1 VSPSEPAG
9 SAQEPDVATPPASR
23 RALRAARE
31 ADAAAS
37 AAADVTVEATA
48 VARVPERRATVPAPR
63 ALASVS
69 LKPAVRTAAATRTR
83 PVKKARRS
91 SVTIGVAF
99 LAIPGLL
106 LTLALPAYAY
116 APDAASTTNRALGE
130 AQGLAVSAASVS
142 ISLNRDGYTA
152 TTPED
157 IAAQTEA
164 ARLADVRERS
174 AEAVRASAA
183 QYASGGI
190 RAENDDYPWPDG
202 VANGA
207 SLSPQGYYFKECVD
221 FVAWR
226 LNRDAGASATDLRWT
241 WQNLTPGA
249 GSARSWS
256 SAWSSTGRVTSD
268 TPVVGAV
275 AWFTYN
281 HVAYVQSVPGDGTVV
296 LEEYNWMGSH
306 AYHTRVVP
314 IEDVALYLYP
324 PS

>member
-1 VSPSEPAG
+1 MSLSEPAG
-9 SAQEPDVATPPASR
+9 CAQAPAAVTAVPMTAVPMTAVTAPALPSR
-23 RALRAARE
+23 RALRAARTAE
-31 ADAAAS
+31 PAA
-37 AAADVTVEATA
+37 
-48 VARVPERRATVPAPR
+48 
-63 ALASVS
+63 
-69 LKPAVRTAAATRTR
+69 TAAAVLASAPGRSR
-83 PVKKARRS
+83 AARRTPRPATQRRS
-91 SVTIGVAF
+91 PLTIGVAF

-116 APDAASTTNRALGE
+116 APGASGAPDVALGE

-142 ISLNRDGYTA
+142 ISLDRDGYTA

-157 IAAQTEA
+157 IAAQIEA
-164 ARLADVRERS
+164 ARQTADRERS
-174 AEAVRASAA
+174 AEAARASSA
-183 QYASGGI
+183 QYASSGI
-190 RAENDDYPWPDG
+190 RVENDDYPWPDG
-202 VANGA
+202 AVDGTT
-207 SLSPQGYYFKECVD
+207 LSPQGYYFKECVD

-226 LNRDAGASATDLRWT
+226 LNRDAGATATDLRWT

-256 SAWSSTGRVTSD
+256 SAWSGQGRVTSD

-281 HVAYVQSVPGDGTVV
+281 HVAYVQSIPGDGTVV

>member
-1 VSPSEPAG
+1 MSQSEPVASAPEPAAAIG
-9 SAQEPDVATPPASR
+9 SPASVLPSR

-31 ADAAAS
+31 ATALAVAVPATAPAVTHTHSRHAAAP
-37 AAADVTVEATA
+37 AAARA
-48 VARVPERRATVPAPR
+48 PATVAAPPRSPR
-63 ALASVS
+63 A
-69 LKPAVRTAAATRTR
+69 VRRQS
-83 PVKKARRS
+83 PF
-91 SVTIGVAF
+91 TIGVAF

-106 LTLALPAYAY
+106 LTLALPAYSY
-116 APDAASTTNRALGE
+116 SPGAAATQEHALGA
-130 AQGLAVSAASVS
+130 AQDLAVSAASVS
-142 ISLNRDGYTA
+142 ITLDRDGYTA

-164 ARLADVRERS
+164 SRLAAVRERS
-174 AEAVRASAA
+174 AAAVRASAA
-183 QYASGGI
+183 QYASSGI
-190 RAENDDYPWPDG
+190 RDENDDYPWPDG
-202 VANGA
+202 AADGA
-207 SLSPQGYYFKECVD
+207 TLSPQGYYFKECVD

-226 LNRDAGASATDLRWT
+226 LNRDAGASATALTWT

-256 SAWSSTGRVTSD
+256 SAWSSQGRVTSD

-314 IEDVALYLYP
+314 IGDVALYLYP
-324 PS
+324 PG

>member
-1 VSPSEPAG
+1 MSNSEPVGTAPVP
-9 SAQEPDVATPPASR
+9 AAATELPSR
-23 RALRAARE
+23 RALRAARD
-31 ADAAAS
+31 ANTAGTAVPTVVRAHSRHAAAPPVNPP
-37 AAADVTVEATA
+37 AAHANQTA
-48 VARVPERRATVPAPR
+48 RTITTQVP
-63 ALASVS
+63 
-69 LKPAVRTAAATRTR
+69 
-83 PVKKARRS
+83 RRS
-91 SVTIGVAF
+91 PLTVVVAF

-116 APDAASTTNRALGE
+116 APGSSGTQDLALGE
-130 AQGLAVSAASVS
+130 VQGLAIPAASVS

-152 TTPED
+152 TTAED

-164 ARLADVRERS
+164 DRQAADRERS
-174 AEAVRASAA
+174 AEAARASSA
-183 QYASGGI
+183 QYASSGI
-190 RAENDDYPWPDG
+190 RVENDDYPWPDG
-202 VANGA
+202 AADGA
-207 SLSPQGYYFKECVD
+207 TLSPQGYYFRECVD

-256 SAWSSTGRVTSD
+256 SAWSSQGRVTSD

-314 IEDVALYLYP
+314 IGDVALYLYP

>member
-1 VSPSEPAG
+1 MSLSEPAG
-9 SAQEPDVATPPASR
+9 CAPEFPSR
-23 RALRAARE
+23 RALRAAR
-31 ADAAAS
+31 DAESS
-37 AAADVTVEATA
+37 APAVIVAVVVPAHSRHTA
-48 VARVPERRATVPAPR
+48 VAEARPRGIRPARKRKSPLTI
-63 ALASVS
+63 AAS
-69 LKPAVRTAAATRTR
+69 
-83 PVKKARRS
+83 
-91 SVTIGVAF
+91 F

-106 LTLALPAYAY
+106 LTLALPAYAHSPGT
-116 APDAASTTNRALGE
+116 ATTPEFALGA
-130 AQGLAVSAASVS
+130 AQGLTVPAASVS

-152 TTPED
+152 TTPAD
-157 IAAQTEA
+157 IAAQIEA
-164 ARLADVRERS
+164 ARLADARERS

-183 QYASGGI
+183 QYASSGI
-190 RAENDDYPWPDG
+190 RDENDDYPWPDG
-202 VANGA
+202 AVDG
-207 SLSPQGYYFKECVD
+207 STLSPQGYYYKECVD

-226 LNRDAGASATDLRWT
+226 LNRDAGASASDLRWN

-256 SAWSSTGRVTSD
+256 GAWSSAGRVTSD

-314 IEDVALYLYP
+314 IGDVALYLYP